1 MLTFTVK
8 NFGPLAEG
16 TVELRPLTVF
26 VGGSN
31 TGKSYMAAAIWAVA
45 RAIES
50 GNPGFLPEARRMQAH
65 WRAIRSAS
73 VAITFGRSHPRDEDA
88 EAVKAIQTWL
98 ELPNSPPNKSSEIT
112 VAELP
117 DATRLM
123 IDKFTRQSL
132 DTICENI
139 KDRLRDVYGEDSEF
153 AKNGKPTDF
162 SLAVCRDNPLLSMN
176 VALTGHEKPMPAF
189 DTSKVKLSFQILE
202 NLQRPLGFVSGF
214 YESLADDLF
223 GRAKMMAVKSITDG
237 FPPDSYYLPAAR
249 SGIAQGHKV
258 LAAALVRQS
267 SRIGIEQF
275 NIPTLPG
282 MATEF
287 LSQLLGLDKRMA
299 GRSEFTRQLG
309 ATIDFIEN
317 SVLYGKI
324 DLDEAGGLPTPEIV
338 YLPGGAELP
347 AAKYTLD
354 HTSSMV
360 SELAPLVL
368 FLKYL
373 VNPGDLLVLEEPES
387 HLHPAAQRELARG
400 IARLVNAGVK
410 VLVTTHSDTFVSQLN
425 NQMRISFASKRWLRV
440 NGFAQE
446 ECLKHEDVSAYI
458 FRWDREVG
466 GSVAK
471 KLEIRRDVGIDD
483 DMFGEV
489 INSLYEES
497 ILVER
502 IRPK

>member
-45 RAIES
+45 MAIAS
-50 GNPGFLPEARRMQAH
+50 GNLPGG
-65 WRAIRSAS
+65 WRSIHR
-73 VAITFGRSHPRDEDA
+73 PQDEDP
-88 EAVKAIQTWL
+88 EAVKAIQNWI
-98 ELPNSPPNKSSEIT
+98 ELQNGLPDRSSEIA

-117 DATRLM
+117 EAARLV

-132 DTICENI
+132 DTTCTNI
-139 KDRLRDVYGEDSEF
+139 KNRLRGVYGEVSEF
-153 AKNGKPTDF
+153 ARNGKPEDF

-176 VALTGHEKPMPAF
+176 VTLTGHEKLMPAF
-189 DTSKVKLSFQILE
+189 DLSKAKVPSYMLE
-202 NLQRPLGFVSGF
+202 NLPMGFDGGL
-214 YESLADDLF
+214 YENMAGYLF
-223 GRAKMMAVKSITDG
+223 GRAKMMAVKSITEG
-237 FPPDSYYLPAAR
+237 FPSDSYHLPAAR

-258 LAAALVRQS
+258 LAASLARQS
-267 SRIGIEQF
+267 RRVGLEPI
-275 NIPTLPG
+275 NIPSLPG
-282 MATEF
+282 VITEF
-287 LSQLLGLDKRMA
+287 LGNLIELDKRMA
-299 GRSEFTRQLG
+299 GRTGFTRQLG
-309 ATIDFIEN
+309 TAIDFIET
-317 SVLYGKI
+317 SVIRGKV
-324 DLDEAGGLPTPEIV
+324 DMDESSGLPTPEIV
-338 YLPGGAELP
+338 YLQEIDGAV
-347 AAKYTLD
+347 AGKFTLE

-387 HLHPAAQRELARG
+387 HLHPAAQRGLARG
-400 IARLVNAGVK
+400 IVRLVNAGVK

-458 FRWDREVG
+458 FRWDEEVG

-483 DMFGEV
+483 DMFGEI

>member
-31 TGKSYMAAAIWAVA
+31 TGKSYMAAAIWAAA

-50 GNPGFLPEARRMQAH
+50 GNPGFLPGARGLKAH
-65 WRAIRSAS
+65 GRAIRSGGFT
-73 VAITFGRSHPRDEDA
+73 ITFGRSQPRDEDA
-88 EAVKAIQTWL
+88 EAIKDIQNWIEIQNVL
-98 ELPNSPPNKSSEIT
+98 SNKSSGIT
-112 VAELP
+112 VADLP
-117 DATRLM
+117 EAAQLM

-153 AKNGKPTDF
+153 AKNGKPADF
-162 SLAVCRDNPLLSMN
+162 SLTVCRDNPLLSMN
-176 VALTGHEKPMPAF
+176 VTLTDHKKPMPAF
-189 DTSKVKLSFQILE
+189 DVSKTKVPFYELE
-202 NLQRPLGFVSGF
+202 NLQIGFGGGF

-223 GRAKMMAVKSITDG
+223 VNAKLMAVESISDG

-299 GRSEFTRQLG
+299 GRPRFTRQLG
-309 ATIDFIEN
+309 AAISFIEN
-317 SVLYGKI
+317 NVLYGKI
-324 DLDEAGGLPTPEIV
+324 DLDEVGGLPTPEIV
-338 YLPGGAELP
+338 YLTGEAEMP

-400 IARLVNAGVK
+400 IVRLVNAGVK

>member
-31 TGKSYMAAAIWAVA
+31 TGKSYMAAAIWAAA
-45 RAIES
+45 RGLASVNLGFI
-50 GNPGFLPEARRMQAH
+50 PGV
-65 WRAIRSAS
+65 WRAIHR
-73 VAITFGRSHPRDEDA
+73 PQDEDP
-88 EAVKAIQTWL
+88 EAVKAIQNWI
-98 ELPNSPPNKSSEIT
+98 ELQNGLLDRSSGIA

-117 DATRLM
+117 EAARLV

-132 DTICENI
+132 DATCAKI
-139 KDRLRDVYGEDSEF
+139 KDRLRDVYGEVSEF
-153 AKNGKPTDF
+153 ARNGKSEDF
-162 SLAVCRDNPLLSMN
+162 SLAVRRDNPLLSMN
-176 VALTGHEKPMPAF
+176 VTLTGHKKPMSAF
-189 DTSKVKLSFQILE
+189 DLSKAKVPSYMLE
-202 NLQRPLGFVSGF
+202 NFPLGFEGGL
-214 YESLADDLF
+214 YENMAGYLF
-223 GRAKMMAVKSITDG
+223 GRAKMMAVQSIADG

-258 LAAALVRQS
+258 LAEVLVIQS
-267 SRIGIEQF
+267 PRIGIEQF

-282 MATEF
+282 ITTEF
-287 LSQLLGLDKRMA
+287 LGRLLGLDKRMV
-299 GRSEFTRQLG
+299 GRSEFTNQLG
-309 ATIDFIEN
+309 AAISFIEN
-317 SVLYGKI
+317 NVLYGEI
-324 DLDEAGGLPTPEIV
+324 DLDESGGLPTPEIV
-338 YLPGGAELP
+338 YLTGEAEMP

-400 IARLVNAGVK
+400 IVRLVNAGVK

-425 NQMRISFASKRWLRV
+425 NLLRISYASKRWLREK
-440 NGFAQE
+440 GFAPE
-446 ECLKHEDVSAYI
+446 ECLNPD
-458 FRWDREVG
+458 DL
-466 GSVAK
+466 SVYMFDWRDGRDGTEAK
-471 KLEIRRDVGIDD
+471 KVAISPDFGIDD
-483 DMFGEV
+483 EWFDEV
-489 INSLYEES
+489 VKALYDETV
-497 ILVER
+497 LVQR
-502 IRPK
+502 VRVP

>member
-45 RAIES
+45 QAIES
-50 GNPGFLPEARRMQAH
+50 GNPGFLLGARGVKAH
-65 WRAIRSAS
+65 GRAIRSGGFT
-73 VAITFGRSHPRDEDA
+73 ITFGRSQPRDEDT
-88 EAVKAIQTWL
+88 EAIKDIQNWIEIQNGL
-98 ELPNSPPNKSSEIT
+98 SNRSSGIT
-112 VAELP
+112 VADLP
-117 DATRLM
+117 DAARLM

-132 DTICENI
+132 DTICANI

-153 AKNGKPTDF
+153 AKNGKPADF
-162 SLAVCRDNPLLSMN
+162 SLIVCRDNPLLSMN
-176 VALTGHEKPMPAF
+176 VTLTDHKKSMPAF
-189 DTSKVKLSFQILE
+189 DISKAKVPFYELE
-202 NLQRPLGFVSGF
+202 NLQIGFGGEF

-223 GRAKMMAVKSITDG
+223 GSAKMMAAESIADG

-258 LAAALVRQS
+258 LAASLARQS
-267 SRIGIEQF
+267 RRVGLEPI
-275 NIPTLPG
+275 NIPSLPG
-282 MATEF
+282 VTTEF
-287 LSQLLGLDKRMA
+287 LGNLIELDKRMA
-299 GRSEFTRQLG
+299 VRHGFTGRLG
-309 ATIDFIEN
+309 AAIDFIET
-317 SVLYGKI
+317 SVLRGKV
-324 DLDEAGGLPTPEIV
+324 DLDESSGLPTPEIV
-338 YLPGGAELP
+338 YLPEIDGAISG
-347 AAKYTLD
+347 KYTLE

-400 IARLVNAGVK
+400 IVRLVNAGVK
-410 VLVTTHSDTFVSQLN
+410 VLVTTHSDTFVSQIN

-458 FRWDREVG
+458 FRWDGEVG

>member
-31 TGKSYMAAAIWAVA
+31 TGKSYMAAAIWAAA
-45 RAIES
+45 RGIAS
-50 GNPGFLPEARRMQAH
+50 GNLGFMPGPRGAQAYR
-65 WRAIRSAS
+65 RAIR
-73 VAITFGRSHPRDEDA
+73 RPRDEDA
-88 EAVKAIQTWL
+88 EAVKAIQDL
-98 ELPNSPPNKSSEIT
+98 IELHNGPPNRSSGIT

-117 DATRLM
+117 EAAQLM

-132 DTICENI
+132 DTIYANI
-139 KDRLRDVYGEDSEF
+139 KGRLRDVYGEDSEF
-153 AKNGKPTDF
+153 AKNGNPADF
-162 SLAVCRDNPLLSMN
+162 SLAVCRDNPLLSMI
-176 VALTGHEKPMPAF
+176 VTLTGHEKPMPAF
-189 DTSKVKLSFQILE
+189 DVSKAKVPSYELE
-202 NLQRPLGFVSGF
+202 NLPMGFEGRFYENLAGYIFVS
-214 YESLADDLF
+214 
-223 GRAKMMAVKSITDG
+223 AKLMAVESIANG

-287 LSQLLGLDKRMA
+287 LSQLLGLGKRMA
-299 GRSEFTRQLG
+299 RRSEFTSQLRT
-309 ATIDFIEN
+309 AIDFIEN

-324 DLDEAGGLPTPEIV
+324 DLDESGGLPTPEIV

-347 AAKYTLD
+347 GAKYTLD

-400 IARLVNAGVK
+400 IVRLVNAGVK

-425 NQMRISFASKRWLRV
+425 NLLRISYASKRWLRER
-440 NGFAQE
+440 GFAPE
-446 ECLKHEDVSAYI
+446 ECLNPDDLSVYMFAL
-458 FRWDREVG
+458 RDG
-466 GSVAK
+466 GDGTEAK
-471 KLEIRRDVGIDD
+471 KMEISPDFGIDD
-483 DMFGEV
+483 EWFDEV
-489 INSLYEES
+489 VKSLYDETV
-497 ILVER
+497 LVQR
-502 IRPK
+502 VRVP